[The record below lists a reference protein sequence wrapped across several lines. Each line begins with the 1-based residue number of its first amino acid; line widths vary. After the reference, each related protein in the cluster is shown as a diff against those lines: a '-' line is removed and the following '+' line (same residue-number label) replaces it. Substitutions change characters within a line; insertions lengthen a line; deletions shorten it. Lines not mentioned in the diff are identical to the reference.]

1 MKKIFTISLMIIGA
15 VIGFILGMTMT
26 FAMNSSSFL
35 ILAAL
40 CMVFAILGGV
50 GLAQLAPYLD
60 GLENDIQKIL
70 TILCAVVAIILLLFL
85 VVSLLMLK
93 SYYQIY

>member
-1 MKKIFTISLMIIGA
+1 MKKLFTISLIIIGA

-40 CMVFAILGGV
+40 CMVFAIVGGA
-50 GLAQLAPYLD
+50 GLAKLASYLD
-60 GLENDIQKIL
+60 GLEIDIQKIL
-70 TILCAVVAIILLLFL
+70 TILCALVAIILLLFL

>member
-1 MKKIFTISLMIIGA
+1 MKKLFTISLIIIGA

-40 CMVFAILGGV
+40 CMVFAIVGGV
-50 GLAQLAPYLD
+50 GLAKLAPYLD
-60 GLENDIQKIL
+60 GLEIDIQKIL
-70 TILCAVVAIILLLFL
+70 TILCALVAIILLLFL